1 MGYENVNSK
10 KKHLD
15 WIDLIRC
22 FAICTVILIHVLQD
36 TYSYELNILPYAGT
50 GKQFVELG
58 LFTIGR
64 LGVPLFVLVS
74 GFLLLDRE
82 YNVARTKKF
91 WTRNVFGIFLA
102 SEIWIVIYN
111 LFLAWYSGESVVGWK
126 LFQNMF
132 FLREVD
138 FTHNPVWYLPM
149 ILGLYIFI
157 PYVANALQSVNEKL
171 LIFPFSIVLAYLY
184 VLPVVN
190 IVREAMLLEPL
201 TRLPGLEFGGGTY
214 GVLLIIGYLKKK
226 GAFEKIATIVLYAIG
241 IVSFGVLVG
250 IEIFCYEHQVAYQVW
265 YNCIFILI
273 TAICIFEIISRW
285 NQIPCKKI
293 VRSLATCS
301 FGIYLIHKPILMVIQ
316 RYVVIERNSVQLV
329 VTCILTLVISWGAVW
344 LLNKVPKLGRI
355 LFFIR

>member
-1 MGYENVNSK
+1 MGYENKNSK

-36 TYSYELNILPYAGT
+36 TYSYELDELPYVGT
-50 GKQFVELG
+50 GRQFMELG
-58 LFTIGR
+58 LFSLGR

-82 YNVARTKKF
+82 YNAAKTKTF
-91 WTRNVFGIFLA
+91 WKRNVFGIFLA

-111 LFLAWYSGESVVGWK
+111 LFLAWYSGEKVVGWK
-126 LFQNMF
+126 MFQNMI
-132 FLREVD
+132 FLREVE

-157 PYVANALQSVNEKL
+157 PYVANALRSVNIKL
-171 LIFPFSIVLAYLY
+171 LLFPLSIVLAYLY

-190 IVREAMLLEPL
+190 VVREAMALEPL

-214 GVLLIIGYLKKK
+214 GVLLIVGYLKKK
-226 GAFEKIATIVLYAIG
+226 GVFDKIATILLYAIG
-241 IVSFGVLVG
+241 IASFGVLIW
-250 IEIFCYEHQVAYQVW
+250 IEIFCYEHKVAYQVW
-265 YNCIFILI
+265 YNCIFLLI
-273 TAICIFEIISRW
+273 TSTCIFEIMSRW
-285 NQIPCKKI
+285 KRIPFKRL

-301 FGIYLIHKPILMVIQ
+301 FGIYLIHKPILMMIQ
-316 RYVVIERNSVQLV
+316 RYVVIDRSSVELA
-329 VTCILTLVISWGAVW
+329 VTCALTLGISWGAVW
-344 LLNKVPKLGRI
+344 LLNKIPKVGRI